1 MHHRVNW
8 IQSVVPLFLFAAA
21 MPGVVFGMASSRKPA
36 ENRKPDS
43 SAVATIDTTRIDSA
57 AHADEIDLGGMVIDH
72 TISVLGR
79 NFVYLFNQSWNPP
92 PKLGD
97 YTIVIEEKPMPTLG
111 TLIFIKINGNYVFK
125 RFIKPR
131 YDAIRQVAQQA
142 AAVVLSYVENY
153 RQIERQLD
161 GEDMSGTGIY

>member
-1 MHHRVNW
+1 MHQWMKW
-8 IQSVVPLFLFAAA
+8 IPSIIPVFMFAFAVPRAVCAK
-21 MPGVVFGMASSRKPA
+21 PGPEKPA
-36 ENRKPDS
+36 EHRKPDS
-43 SAVATIDTTRIDSA
+43 SGVAGIDTSKAGSPSD
-57 AHADEIDLGGMVIDH
+57 ADEIDLGGLVIDH

-92 PKLGD
+92 ATLGD

-131 YDAIRQVAQQA
+131 YDAIRQVAQEA
-142 AAVVLSYVENY
+142 AAVALSYVENY

-161 GEDMSGTGIY
+161 GDDMSGTGIY